1 MAFPPA
7 RRTFPPLC
15 GISHAHDQETMRRR
29 LHGTIPRLWL
39 QSIAFQQTAADEVVA
54 PTPRPAP
61 MPPERD
67 DDDDDEDL
75 IEIDDADVE
84 DLMSATEIDDADD
97 DFFNLV
103 DDLLISTEIDE
114 YLIADDGVPEEVV
127 SRCMKTMT
135 CEEVAAA
142 GGGETCAVCQ
152 DDMCR
157 EDRTNVGVLRCQHRF
172 HADCIGKWL
181 QMKNF
186 CPLCKAVALEFM

>member
-1 MAFPPA
+1 MSFPPA

-39 QSIAFQQTAADEVVA
+39 QSIAFQQAAADEVVD
-54 PTPRPAP
+54 PTPPPAP
-61 MPPERD
+61 DNPERD
-67 DDDDDEDL
+67 DDDDL
-75 IEIDDADVE
+75 IESDDADVE
-84 DLMSATEIDDADD
+84 DLMSATETDDADD

-127 SRCMKTMT
+127 SRFMKTMT

-142 GGGETCAVCQ
+142 GGGEICAVCQ

-157 EDRTNVGVLRCQHRF
+157 EDRTDVGVLRCRHRF